1 MNSQNGYS
9 SRYSAAQAP
18 ALAMT
23 CEGLSEAFRAESRVR
38 LRALLALGAASG
50 PEGRK
55 AIASQMRLV
64 FRQMDATLARL
75 SA

>member
-1 MNSQNGYS
+1 
-9 SRYSAAQAP
+9 
-18 ALAMT
+18 MT